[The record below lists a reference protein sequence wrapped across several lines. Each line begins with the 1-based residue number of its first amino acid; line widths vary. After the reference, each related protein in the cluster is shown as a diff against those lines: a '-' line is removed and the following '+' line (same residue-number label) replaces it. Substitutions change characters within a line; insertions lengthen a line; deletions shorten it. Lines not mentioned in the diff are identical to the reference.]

1 MKWELKTLDQLGTVS
16 RGRSKHRPRND
27 PSLFGGKYP
36 FIQTADVKSA
46 NFYIT
51 EYDTTYNEKGLA
63 QSKLWNPGTLCIT
76 IAANIAD
83 TGILAMDACFP
94 DSVMGFIPYEGVSD
108 VRFVKYCF
116 DILQAN
122 CKKIS
127 QGAAQDNLSWEKL
140 STIQFPAPPIENQRK
155 IADIL
160 STYDNLIENNQKQ
173 IKLLEEAAR
182 RLYKEWFVDL
192 RFPGHETTPIVDGV
206 PEGWS
211 VESMDDI
218 AEYINGYAFKPSD
231 WGTSGKPIIKIKEM
245 GLGVTSDTPRN
256 SGENI
261 PEKYNITAGDILFS
275 WSATLSAMIW
285 DEEDGLLNQHLFKVI
300 PCDGVS
306 REFVLQSILKTLDEF
321 SNLTTGSTMKHIQ
334 RGKLKEVHVN
344 VPNERTMRKY
354 KSISEPIREQLLNLK
369 REIIL
374 LQEARDRLLPK
385 LMSGEIEV
393 QIMDMLEPPSQIV
406 NVYLP
411 PDFKHKSVNEP
422 FIQKMMELALGRR
435 NWVPGNADKFQPD
448 YFCDGIPFEF
458 TMASNRKDKEN
469 YIQKFYSGKY
479 TTDDVAQDA
488 FQYIQESIQQKLK
501 KTYSVPNVHLCVLCL
516 IDLTDWVLDEYG
528 SVTHCILDGD
538 RQDFFEWI
546 KSQCI
551 DSKKFNNVFVIFPD
565 MFATWWIWDVLTG
578 HKANIRLSEADILS
592 GQYPFWMNQQSYE
605 ELMKLSGNKKW

>member
-1 MKWELKTLDQLGTVS
+1 MSWE
-16 RGRSKHRPRND
+16 
-27 PSLFGGKYP
+27 
-36 FIQTADVKSA
+36 
-46 NFYIT
+46 
-51 EYDTTYNEKGLA
+51 EK
-63 QSKLWNPGTLCIT
+63 KLSDCCFS
-76 IAANIAD
+76 IAD
-83 TGILAMDACFP
+83 GDHQAPPKADSGIPFVTISNINANNQFDFTNTMFVPQAYYDSLDNKRKAQNGDVLYSVVGSFGIPVYIKETVPFVFQRHIAILRPNDTILPQFLYYTMLSRDFYMMADAAA
-94 DSVMGFIPYEGVSD
+94 
-108 VRFVKYCF
+108 
-116 DILQAN
+116 L
-122 CKKIS
+122 
-127 QGAAQDNLSWEKL
+127 GAAQRTISLTALRNMKISVPPMDVQEKIVGVLS
-140 STIQFPAPPIENQRK
+140 A
-155 IADIL
+155 
-160 STYDNLIENNQKQ
+160 YDNLIENNQKQ
-173 IKLLEEAAR
+173 IKLLEEAAQ

-393 QIMDMLEPPSQIV
+393 TS
-406 NVYLP
+406 
-411 PDFKHKSVNEP
+411 
-422 FIQKMMELALGRR
+422 
-435 NWVPGNADKFQPD
+435 
-448 YFCDGIPFEF
+448 
-458 TMASNRKDKEN
+458 
-469 YIQKFYSGKY
+469 
-479 TTDDVAQDA
+479 
-488 FQYIQESIQQKLK
+488 
-501 KTYSVPNVHLCVLCL
+501 
-516 IDLTDWVLDEYG
+516 
-528 SVTHCILDGD
+528 
-538 RQDFFEWI
+538 
-546 KSQCI
+546 
-551 DSKKFNNVFVIFPD
+551 
-565 MFATWWIWDVLTG
+565 
-578 HKANIRLSEADILS
+578 
-592 GQYPFWMNQQSYE
+592 
-605 ELMKLSGNKKW
+605 